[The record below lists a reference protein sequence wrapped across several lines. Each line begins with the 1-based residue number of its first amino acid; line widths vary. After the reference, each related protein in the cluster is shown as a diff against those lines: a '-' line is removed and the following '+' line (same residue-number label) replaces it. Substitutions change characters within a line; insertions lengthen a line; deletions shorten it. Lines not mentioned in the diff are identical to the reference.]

1 MEPVKFTIRAEKCP
15 NRRGVETILR
25 HFAGDVVPMGDV
37 LGRAA
42 AGDFSAVY
50 LVGGDP
56 EGWITDQQAAALE
69 NVATVVVQ
77 DILPSPAS
85 ELATFVLPGGS
96 FAERDG
102 TFVNHA
108 GLAQGIKR
116 AIRGPGEARPDGRIL
131 WELAGRRGLLNVALL
146 RKEIGETIES
156 LRPLAAGLL
165 GEQGLRIPV

>member
-1 MEPVKFTIRAEKCP
+1 
-15 NRRGVETILR
+15 VEAIVR

-42 AGDFSAVY
+42 AGDFAAIY

-56 EGWITDQQAAALE
+56 EGWITDSQVTGLDRVE
-69 NVATVVVQ
+69 TIVVQ

-85 ELATFVLPGGS
+85 QRATFVLPGGS

-108 GLAQGIKR
+108 GLAQEIRR

-131 WELAGRRGLLNVALL
+131 WELAGRRGLFNAAAL
-146 RKEIGETIES
+146 RREMGEAMES
-156 LRPLAAGLL
+156 LAPLADGQL
-165 GEQGLRIPV
+165 GEHGVMLSL